1 MALSFKGTFPARNKE
16 EASGADSLNQ
26 ADSLAD
32 APGPGELN
40 EQLEL
45 LTLALY
51 DLTAKLDRL
60 AGQPNQETSAFR
72 EVLDEV
78 SADLPAY
85 REIYAAYDAGRRD
98 LGELAREFNRGKGE
112 LELILNLRK
121 SKKP

>member
-1 MALSFKGTFPARNKE
+1 MALSFKGTFSTRNKE
-16 EASGADSLNQ
+16 EASSADSLNQ
-26 ADSLAD
+26 TDSLAD
-32 APGPGELN
+32 APGPGDLN

-51 DLTAKLDRL
+51 ALGEKLDRL
-60 AGQPNQETSAFR
+60 AGPPNQGTGDFR
-72 EVLDEV
+72 EVMEEV
-78 SADLPAY
+78 SAGSPAY

-98 LGELAREFNRGKGE
+98 LDQLAREFNRGKGE